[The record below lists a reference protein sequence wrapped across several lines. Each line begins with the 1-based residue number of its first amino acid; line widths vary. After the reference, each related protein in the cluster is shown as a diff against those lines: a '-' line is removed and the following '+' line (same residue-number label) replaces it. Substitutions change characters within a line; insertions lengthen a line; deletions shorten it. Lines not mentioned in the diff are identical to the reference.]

1 MMDTKLILDRIP
13 GRYNEGMFWGNGCMG
28 GLLYVR
34 GREVCFAV
42 DHMLLWEGRDSG
54 EDKPGGTFQDFMAHP
69 ELFHD
74 GTYFRG
80 GEGKGNYY
88 RTRLPG
94 LSLSLVLEDEIAG
107 FYGELDYR
115 TALSEAAFTLRD
127 GSRTECCIYLDSN
140 VNVMKVEARGRIT
153 GVNAAGWDT
162 ERGNLSVL
170 ADWGYPGYTRV
181 RRGEFLHVL
190 QPYSEKGMAVLSVLV
205 QENSVYATIQA
216 VPEAEGSVA
225 TASEAGSNAAAEP
238 ETRDRAAAA
247 LGAGSSVAAVPEPEG
262 SAAAASEAGSSVAT
276 VPEPENHATAAP
288 GAGNSTAAMPEPGDR
303 AAAASGEGTAAV
315 ADRLTGESGSMA
327 GQMLGEPGITAERLM
342 KENEALLARYRA
354 KEADFLNAHKAS
366 WASYWEK
373 SDIRVPDRRLQQ
385 AYDAEMYKI
394 HCNERE
400 GMLPVTLMG
409 IWNNDSRMPAWCGDL
424 HNDMNV
430 QACYWPAY
438 KSNHGEAAAAYI
450 DYYAGVMPRLTERAE
465 KLFGIKDA
473 VHCPLMMAPGGY
485 GAGGEWCF
493 WNCLLGPELFVAAD
507 FIWYYEFTRDEERL
521 ESSVYP
527 FLERVIHLYQG
538 IAYRKEDGF
547 LHIPF
552 TNSPEVFKD
561 GRMLIKDDSTVV
573 ISVLHYVLAHMAGY
587 AQALGKDGTAYE
599 AFDRELVPVA
609 AGEKGYPLFP
619 GEELFESHRHFC
631 QMFPVFPLGTD
642 VHSDCAG
649 RTLDAVI
656 DRGYTEYASW
666 SFPYLSILASR
677 CGRGNMAAMLLELYC
692 RAFRSRNTFC
702 ANGDPNRCGVLRVAD
717 TNAGE
722 PSDTFTLEAGFILAA
737 AMSEMFVHRSG
748 NAVYLGYGIPDEWK
762 EASCRRMVIE
772 GGHRISMEIG
782 EYQVK
787 KVTVEAGRTETL
799 KFCFGKPHGEIA
811 VNGVSLG
818 RAGDFQWTLEAGA
831 VYEIAACHGRGKE
844 AG

>member
-1 MMDTKLILDRIP
+1 MTDTKLILDRIP

-80 GEGKGNYY
+80 GERKGNYY

-115 TALSEAAFTLRD
+115 TALSEAAFMLRD
-127 GSRTECCIYLDSN
+127 GSRAECRIYLDSN

-162 ERGNLSVL
+162 ARGNLSVL

-205 QENSVYATIQA
+205 QENSVYAAIQA
-216 VPEAEGSVA
+216 VPEAEGS
-225 TASEAGSNAAAEP
+225 
-238 ETRDRAAAA
+238 
-247 LGAGSSVAAVPEPEG
+247 
-262 SAAAASEAGSSVAT
+262 
-276 VPEPENHATAAP
+276 
-288 GAGNSTAAMPEPGDR
+288 M
-303 AAAASGEGTAAV
+303 
-315 ADRLTGESGSMA
+315 
-327 GQMLGEPGITAERLM
+327 AERLM

-438 KSNHGEAAAAYI
+438 KNNHGEAAAAYI

-587 AQALGKDGTAYE
+587 AQALGKDGAAYE
-599 AFDRELVPVA
+599 AFDRELAPVA

-811 VNGVSLG
+811 VNGVSLR

-844 AG
+844 TG

>member
-1 MMDTKLILDRIP
+1 MTDTKLILDRIP

-80 GEGKGNYY
+80 GERKGNYY

-127 GSRTECCIYLDSN
+127 GSRAECCIYLDSN

-216 VPEAEGSVA
+216 VPEAGGNVA
-225 TASEAGSNAAAEP
+225 TASEAGS
-238 ETRDRAAAA
+238 
-247 LGAGSSVAAVPEPEG
+247 SV
-262 SAAAASEAGSSVAT
+262 
-276 VPEPENHATAAP
+276 
-288 GAGNSTAAMPEPGDR
+288 
-303 AAAASGEGTAAV
+303 
-315 ADRLTGESGSMA
+315 
-327 GQMLGEPGITAERLM
+327 AERLM

-438 KSNHGEAAAAYI
+438 KSNHGEVAAAYI

-547 LHIPF
+547 FHIPF

-587 AQALGKDGTAYE
+587 ARALGKDGAAYE
-599 AFDRELVPVA
+599 AFDRELVPGA
-609 AGEKGYPLFP
+609 AGEKG
-619 GEELFESHRHFC
+619 
-631 QMFPVFPLGTD
+631 
-642 VHSDCAG
+642 
-649 RTLDAVI
+649 
-656 DRGYTEYASW
+656 
-666 SFPYLSILASR
+666 
-677 CGRGNMAAMLLELYC
+677 
-692 RAFRSRNTFC
+692 
-702 ANGDPNRCGVLRVAD
+702 
-717 TNAGE
+717 
-722 PSDTFTLEAGFILAA
+722 
-737 AMSEMFVHRSG
+737 
-748 NAVYLGYGIPDEWK
+748 
-762 EASCRRMVIE
+762 
-772 GGHRISMEIG
+772 
-782 EYQVK
+782 
-787 KVTVEAGRTETL
+787 
-799 KFCFGKPHGEIA
+799 
-811 VNGVSLG
+811 
-818 RAGDFQWTLEAGA
+818 
-831 VYEIAACHGRGKE
+831 
-844 AG
+844 

>member
-181 RRGEFLHVL
+181 RRGEFFHVL

-216 VPEAEGSVA
+216 VPEAEGS
-225 TASEAGSNAAAEP
+225 
-238 ETRDRAAAA
+238 
-247 LGAGSSVAAVPEPEG
+247 
-262 SAAAASEAGSSVAT
+262 
-276 VPEPENHATAAP
+276 
-288 GAGNSTAAMPEPGDR
+288 M
-303 AAAASGEGTAAV
+303 
-315 ADRLTGESGSMA
+315 
-327 GQMLGEPGITAERLM
+327 AERLM

-366 WASYWEK
+366 WEAYWEK

-394 HCNERE
+394 HCNERA

-438 KSNHGEAAAAYI
+438 KNNHGEAAAAYI

-473 VHCPLMMAPGGY
+473 VHCPVMMAPGGY

-507 FIWYYEFTRDEERL
+507 FICYYEFTRDEERL

-573 ISVLHYVLAHMAGY
+573 ISALHYVLGHMAGY
-587 AQALGKDGTAYE
+587 ARALGKDGAAYE
-599 AFDRELVPVA
+599 AFDRELAPVV

-831 VYEIAACHGRGKE
+831 VYEIATCHGRGKE
-844 AG
+844 TG

>member
-1 MMDTKLILDRIP
+1 MTDTKLILDRIP

-34 GREVCFAV
+34 GREACFAV
-42 DHMLLWEGRDSG
+42 DHMLLWESRDSG

-80 GEGKGNYY
+80 GERKGNYY

-94 LSLSLVLEDEIAG
+94 LSLSLVLEDEITG

-115 TALSEAAFTLRD
+115 TALSETAFTLRD
-127 GSRTECCIYLDSN
+127 GSRAECRIYLDSN
-140 VNVMKVEARGRIT
+140 VNVLKVETDGRIAE
-153 GVNAAGWDT
+153 VNAAGWDT

-181 RRGEFLHVL
+181 RRGEVLHVL

-205 QENSVYATIQA
+205 KENSVYATLQA
-216 VPEAEGSVA
+216 VPEAGDSVA
-225 TASEAGSNAAAEP
+225 TASEAGS
-238 ETRDRAAAA
+238 
-247 LGAGSSVAAVPEPEG
+247 SVAAVPE
-262 SAAAASEAGSSVAT
+262 S
-276 VPEPENHATAAP
+276 ENH
-288 GAGNSTAAMPEPGDR
+288 

-315 ADRLTGESGSMA
+315 ADRLTE
-327 GQMLGEPGITAERLM
+327 EPGSVTERLM
-342 KENEALLARYRA
+342 KENEALFARYRE

-366 WASYWEK
+366 WEAYWEK
-373 SDIRVPDRRLQQ
+373 SDIRVPNGRLQQ

-394 HCNERE
+394 YCNERE

-438 KSNHGEAAAAYI
+438 KNNHGEAAAAYI
-450 DYYAGVMPRLTERAE
+450 DYYTGIMPRLTERAE

-473 VHCPLMMAPGGY
+473 IHCPVMMAPGGY

-507 FIWYYEFTRDEERL
+507 FIWYYEFTRDGERL
-521 ESSVYP
+521 ASSVYP

-538 IAYRKEDGF
+538 IAYRKEDGY

-561 GRMLIKDDSTVV
+561 GRMLIGDDSTVV
-573 ISVLHYVLAHMAGY
+573 ISILHYVLSHMAEY
-587 AQALGKDGTAYE
+587 AQALGKNGAAFE
-599 AFDRELVPVA
+599 EFDRELVPVVT
-609 AGEKGYPLFP
+609 GEKGYPLFP

-631 QMFPVFPLGTD
+631 QLFPVFPLGTD
-642 VHSDCAG
+642 IHSDCAA
-649 RTLDAVI
+649 RSLDAVI
-656 DRGYTEYASW
+656 DQGYTEYASW
-666 SFPYLSILASR
+666 SFPYLSIFASR

-692 RAFRSRNTFC
+692 QAFRSRNTFC

-737 AMSEMFVHRSG
+737 TMSEMFVHRSG
-748 NAVYLGYGIPDEWK
+748 SGVYLACGIPDEWK

-772 GGHRISMEIG
+772 GGHRISLEIG
-782 EYQVK
+782 DYQVK
-787 KVTVEAGRTETL
+787 KATVEAGRTETL
-799 KFCFGKPHGEIA
+799 QFHLGMAHGKICADG
-811 VNGVSLG
+811 VNLG
-818 RAGDFQWTLEAGA
+818 TAEEFTLHLEEGMI
-831 VYEIAACHGRGKE
+831 YEMKMQA
-844 AG
+844 